1 MTKQRLLGRDAQD
14 QGNISVLTLGFVVL
28 AMLVFLVI
36 AAATAVHVQRMRLV
50 HVADEL
56 ALDAADA
63 LDVASYYA
71 GEAPL
76 PTDDAAIQLAQS
88 RMEAAVA
95 AHVASRAGD
104 DLQGMTVTRVWT
116 PDGSTAVVTVSLVVY
131 PLFRLDALAPF
142 ADGIELRATGT
153 ARTF

>member
-1 MTKQRLLGRDAQD
+1 MRSRIALNRSAADD
-14 QGNISVLTLGFVVL
+14 GNISVLTLGFLVL
-28 AMLVFLVI
+28 TMLVFLVI

-63 LDVASYYA
+63 LDIGSYYA
-71 GEAPL
+71 GAAPL

-95 AHVASRAGD
+95 AHAVTRADGD
-104 DLQGMTVTRVWT
+104 LDGLRVVRVWT
-116 PDGSTAVVTVSLVVY
+116 PDGSTAAVTVSLVVY
-131 PLFRLDALAPF
+131 PLFRLEPLAPF